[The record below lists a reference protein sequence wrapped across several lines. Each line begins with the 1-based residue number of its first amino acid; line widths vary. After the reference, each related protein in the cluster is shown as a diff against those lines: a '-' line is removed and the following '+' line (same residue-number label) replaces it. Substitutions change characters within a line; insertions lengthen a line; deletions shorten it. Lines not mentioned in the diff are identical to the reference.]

1 MAPFDSVTQRNP
13 DASAGVYV
21 ALVSLLMVACLAGA
35 FVLPTSIALD
45 RWIGIAALA
54 GLFLGVPVL
63 DRVAHRSR
71 IREAVGE
78 LGGTTVSIHRL
89 PFWKQFD
96 DSMAV
101 RKRLPIARQIKYEV
115 EYADA
120 AGSLHRA
127 FCRSGWFHGVQWLE
141 DVIVQ

>member
-1 MAPFDSVTQRNP
+1 MRQDMSQRNP

-35 FVLPTSIALD
+35 FVLPASIALN
-45 RWIGIAALA
+45 RWIGIVALA
-54 GLFLGVPVL
+54 GLFLGMPLL
-63 DRVAHRSR
+63 DRAAHRSR

-78 LGGTTVSIHRL
+78 LGGTTVSIRQL

-96 DSMAV
+96 DSMLV
-101 RKRLPIARQIKYEV
+101 LKRLPIARQIKYEV